1 MAGSDS
7 HGQVGSGRA
16 FLSGPPRFGTVA
28 FMMKRTKR
36 TAALAVAGAA
46 LLMAP
51 FTTGHAAATAPTAPA
66 TAPAQAPC
74 ETGDAHTDFK
84 GTSIHMRNK
93 PGGSHVG
100 WANQGDCAYWY
111 QADPGPRVQCPDG
124 SHTVA
129 WQLVL
134 NKRTGVVGYVSACFV
149 G

>member
-1 MAGSDS
+1 M
-7 HGQVGSGRA
+7 
-16 FLSGPPRFGTVA
+16 L
-28 FMMKRTKR
+28 KRTKT
-36 TAALAVAGAA
+36 TAALAVAGTA

-51 FTTGHAAATAPTAPA
+51 FTTGHAAAAAPTAQA
-66 TAPAQAPC
+66 TAPAAAQARAAC
-74 ETGDAHTDFK
+74 EHGGPHTDFK

-129 WQLVL
+129 WQLVQ
-134 NKRTGVVGYVSACFV
+134 NKRTGVVGYVSACFL